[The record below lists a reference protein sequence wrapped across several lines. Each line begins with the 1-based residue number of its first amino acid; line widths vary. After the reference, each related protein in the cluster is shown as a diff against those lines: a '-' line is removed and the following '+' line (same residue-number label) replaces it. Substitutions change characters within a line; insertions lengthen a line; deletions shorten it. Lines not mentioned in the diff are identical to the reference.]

1 MMQSLPPN
9 NRVMK
14 LKATEHNLLR
24 RFRAIGFC
32 PISLPYL
39 IHLLVMQRAA
49 DELDAGFYREAAFAV
64 LACVQFIP
72 THMYQLAPE
81 AAAKHLS
88 GVLPGGIVGVTLAV
102 IF

>member
-9 NRVMK
+9 NRGMNI
-14 LKATEHNLLR
+14 KATEHDLLR
-24 RFRAIGFC
+24 RFAFYLV
-32 PISLPYL
+32 LPYP

-49 DELDAGFYREAAFAV
+49 DELDAGFYREDTFAAFGH
-64 LACVQFIP
+64 VQFIP
-72 THMYQLAPE
+72 AHMYQLAPE
-81 AAAKHLS
+81 AATKHLS